1 MTPQLKSLIT
11 AEDSKVDVAAVDENG
26 CSALVWAARNGHA
39 DTVTYLVGECGADVE
54 SASYGGLRALHHACN
69 NNHEGIIK
77 LLLEKDASPNAV
89 DDAGN
94 MTLRKLGGRLAP
106 SLLRAPL
113 TTAPPPDFAAAGG
126 ILNILGRL
134 LDKGADTHA
143 ANNAGAT
150 PLHKACIYGQL
161 ACAKKLVEKVS
172 FAAPCR
178 APAPL
183 TPSPSLPPFRVPT
196 STPPTRRETPHCISR
211 REPASV

>member
-11 AEDSKVDVAAVDENG
+11 AEDSKVDVGAVDENG

-39 DTVTYLVGECGADVE
+39 DTVTYLVDECGADVE

-94 MTLRKLGGRLAP
+94 MTLRKLGGLAP

-113 TTAPPPDFAAAGG
+113 TKTALPRLRGRRRHPQHPRAAPRQGPRHARRQQRRGHAVAQGVHLRAAGV
-126 ILNILGRL
+126 REE
-134 LDKGADTHA
+134 
-143 ANNAGAT
+143 AG
-150 PLHKACIYGQL
+150 
-161 ACAKKLVEKVS
+161 
-172 FAAPCR
+172 
-178 APAPL
+178 
-183 TPSPSLPPFRVPT
+183 
-196 STPPTRRETPHCISR
+196 
-211 REPASV
+211 